1 MHTRSSFNFSGQSHA
16 CKELGNNNG
25 YVSVT
30 LEYSMRALQCI
41 HTYIHTHIHTIGC
54 IWKVMAPDECHIYA
68 ILGGGTKHVS
78 PETVQGSVRSSD
90 A

>member
-30 LEYSMRALQCI
+30 LEYSMRALQYI
-41 HTYIHTHIHTIGC
+41 HTYIHSYL
-54 IWKVMAPDECHIYA
+54 WKAMAPDECHIYA
-68 ILGGGTKHVS
+68 ILGGGAKHVS
-78 PETVQGSVRSSD
+78 PETGQGSVRCSD